1 MRLDDDGFVQDQYAS
16 TAKLQTRI
24 AVWQPAAE
32 GSSPQD
38 VAIARLAERAP
49 ARLLEVGP
57 GTGAFA
63 ERCRAELRCEVV
75 GLDSSAEMVRAT
87 AARGVTA
94 IVGDVTRL
102 PFADGEFDCAVAA
115 WMLYHVP
122 DLDTAI
128 GELAR
133 VLAPGGRLVA
143 ITNGDEHLRELYAV
157 VGAAKLESSFSRENG
172 AERLARNFARVE
184 RTDLRAQA
192 VFADRAAAAAYLATL
207 GRGEL
212 AERLPELS
220 EPFVAGGAPTVFVA
234 DKAWRAPLN

>member
-1 MRLDDDGFVQDQYAS
+1 VRLDDDGFVQDQYAS

-38 VAIARLAERAP
+38 VAISRLAERSP
-49 ARLLEVGP
+49 ARVLEVGP

-75 GLDSSAEMVRAT
+75 ALDRSAEMVRET

-143 ITNGDEHLRELYAV
+143 ITNGAEHLRELYAA

-172 AERLARNFARVE
+172 AERLARHFAPVE

-207 GRGEL
+207 GQGEL
-212 AERLPELS
+212 AERLPDFT
-220 EPFVAGGAPTVFVA
+220 EPFVASGAPTVFVA
-234 DKAWRAPLN
+234 DKAPRPPN

>member
-1 MRLDDDGFVQDQYAS
+1 VRLDDDGFVQDQYAS

-24 AVWQPAAE
+24 AVWQPGAD

-38 VAIARLAERAP
+38 LAIERLAERSP

-57 GTGAFA
+57 GTGALA
-63 ERCRAELRCEVV
+63 ERCKAQLRCEVV
-75 GLDSSAEMVRAT
+75 ALDSSPEMVRVT

-94 IVGDVTRL
+94 IVGDVTHL

-115 WMLYHVP
+115 WMLYHVH

-133 VLAPGGRLVA
+133 VLRPGGRLVA
-143 ITNGDEHLRELYAV
+143 ITNGDDHLRELYAA
-157 VGAAKLESSFSRENG
+157 VGAAKLESFFSRENG
-172 AERLARNFARVE
+172 AEPLARHFAQVD
-184 RTDLRAQA
+184 RTDLRARA
-192 VFADRAAAAAYLATL
+192 VFADREAAAAYLATL

-212 AERLPELS
+212 AERLPEFS

-234 DKAWRAPLN
+234 DKA

>member
-1 MRLDDDGFVQDQYAS
+1 
-16 TAKLQTRI
+16 
-24 AVWQPAAE
+24 
-32 GSSPQD
+32 
-38 VAIARLAERAP
+38 
-49 ARLLEVGP
+49 
-57 GTGAFA
+57 
-63 ERCRAELRCEVV
+63 
-75 GLDSSAEMVRAT
+75 MVRET

-143 ITNGDEHLRELYAV
+143 ITNGAEHLRELYAA

-172 AERLARNFARVE
+172 AERLARHFAPVE

-207 GRGEL
+207 GQGEL
-212 AERLPELS
+212 AERLPDFT
-220 EPFVAGGAPTVFVA
+220 EPFVASGAPTVFVA
-234 DKAWRAPLN
+234 DKAPRPPN